1 MKPAFGSEITSVFGT
16 LDQSV
21 ETFIAFEKSLS
32 ASINNVA
39 ICFVTHR
46 GFVTAML
53 SFLLLI
59 ICTFVGKPYLLFWVR
74 DYTYKITTTIEY
86 KKPKKEIKHE
96 TAIYLKTNI
105 FYVGKRMQELFPLVK
120 DCILTMRIV
129 ASTILRMHI
138 VSWYLAYS
146 INDYE

>member
-1 MKPAFGSEITSVFGT
+1 MCQNRHSYGVLFGVTYNSKLSYKVSKSALSNEITKVFGT

-59 ICTFVGKPYLLFWVR
+59 ICTFVGKPYLLF
-74 DYTYKITTTIEY
+74 
-86 KKPKKEIKHE
+86 
-96 TAIYLKTNI
+96 
-105 FYVGKRMQELFPLVK
+105 
-120 DCILTMRIV
+120 
-129 ASTILRMHI
+129 
-138 VSWYLAYS
+138 
-146 INDYE
+146 